1 MRTMLLRTMLLT
13 TALTL
18 TACDSE
24 PPKTVDEI
32 NQIIRLPDTAMSVAE
47 KVGTGAPTADVDAAM
62 SQMRIAFDAAEQQIN
77 EIRRRVG
84 AAKYHGRG
92 SIDPIHMSAC
102 IDASLTGAGLIEG
115 ANLYAALRLNDTLLC
130 ASYAETYLQGASGE
144 DAAAFALAVSVLYPI
159 VLTGYAKAGLPVPAA
174 LKNYRSANQAIITK
188 LASKCGERISAGTAQ
203 VRYECAAHEVAI
215 SVQPKLEAL
224 AAKLPT
230 SP

>member
-1 MRTMLLRTMLLT
+1 MRKMLLAA
-13 TALTL
+13 ALTL

-47 KVGTGAPTADVDAAM
+47 KIGTGAPVADVDAAM
-62 SQMRIAFDAAEQQIN
+62 SQMKIAFEAAEKQIN
-77 EIRRRVG
+77 EITRRVRT
-84 AAKYHGRG
+84 AKYQGRG
-92 SIDPIHMSAC
+92 SIDPHDVWGC
-102 IDASLTGAGLIEG
+102 IVTSLGGERFVFAGPDLET
-115 ANLYAALRLNDTLLC
+115 ALWLNSTSMC
-130 ASYAETYLQGASGE
+130 AINAKTYLESASGE

-174 LKNYRSANQAIITK
+174 LENYRSANQAIITK
-188 LASKCGERISAGTAQ
+188 LASRCGERNSAGTAQ
-203 VRYECAAHEVAI
+203 VRYECAAHQVAM